1 MTTIK
6 KLVTTNSG
14 KDMEKLEP
22 SFIHL
27 VRMKDGTVTSENNLA
42 APQKFKHRI
51 IIWPSNSTPRYIP
64 PKTENKTQ
72 TLVYEYS

>member
-1 MTTIK
+1 MQIKIKRQYLLSPTKMTTIK

-22 SFIHL
+22 SFIYL

-51 IIWPSNSTPRYIP
+51 II
-64 PKTENKTQ
+64 
-72 TLVYEYS
+72 

>member
-22 SFIHL
+22 SFIYL

-51 IIWPSNSTPRYIP
+51 II
-64 PKTENKTQ
+64 
-72 TLVYEYS
+72 

>member
-1 MTTIK
+1 MQIKIKRQYLLSPTKMTTIK

-14 KDMEKLEP
+14 KDMEELEP

-51 IIWPSNSTPRYIP
+51 II
-64 PKTENKTQ
+64 
-72 TLVYEYS
+72 

>member
-1 MTTIK
+1 MQIKIKRQYLLSPTKMTTIK

-51 IIWPSNSTPRYIP
+51 II
-64 PKTENKTQ
+64 
-72 TLVYEYS
+72 